1 VTMGGTEAI
10 VLEQLQALRRSLARI
25 DAHRTTLAGRLPLGA
40 AALERLDDADLVR
53 IEALMKKF
61 EQFVDDLRRVARGV
75 LLLAAEDVEGRS
87 HRQLLDR
94 LASLGVI
101 GSAEAVV
108 KLIAL
113 RNRLTHDY
121 SSAPDKQAAM
131 VNALHEKAGTLAPL
145 LAGIEDYVR
154 RNGLLPTAAP

>member
-25 DAHRTTLAGRLPLGA
+25 EAHRTALAGRLPLGA

-61 EQFVDDLRRVARGV
+61 EQFVDDLRRVARGI
-75 LLLAAEDVEGRS
+75 LLLGAEDVAGKS
-87 HRQLLDR
+87 HRQILDR
-94 LASLGVI
+94 LAGLGAI
-101 GSAEAVV
+101 GSAEVV
-108 KLIAL
+108 VELIAL

-121 SSAPDKQAAM
+121 SSATDKQAAM